1 MSELLPLIAIISVIA
16 GVLLSIAKGYNHRPT
31 GEPFKVGRLLSSLV
45 IGVMGSVSVSMLIV
59 NNLNAQVNEVGIVA
73 LVFTFIA
80 QGFATDT
87 VLSELDK

>member
-1 MSELLPLIAIISVIA
+1 MSEILPLVAIASVTI
-16 GVLLSIAKGYNHRPT
+16 GVLLSIAKGYKNRPT
-31 GEPFKVGRLLSSLV
+31 GTKFAVGKLLSSLI

-59 NNLNAQVNEVGIVA
+59 NNLVSQVNEIGLVA